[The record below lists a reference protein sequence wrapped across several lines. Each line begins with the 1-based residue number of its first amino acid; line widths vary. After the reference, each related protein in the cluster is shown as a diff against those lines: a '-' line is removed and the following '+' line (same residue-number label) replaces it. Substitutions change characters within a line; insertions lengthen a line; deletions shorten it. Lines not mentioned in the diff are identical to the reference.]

1 MVTLKKSLKIQNRG
15 SEVVSLLIKAPIKM
29 ASRKMKQRQWSTK
42 YCTETTD

>member
-29 ASRKMKQRQWSTK
+29 ASRTMKQRQWSTK